1 VNAGVRSLA
10 SPALPV
16 WRDPAAWA
24 KTADIVAVL
33 IALSLPWS
41 TSLVGI
47 FAIIW
52 VIAVAPTLD
61 LKAFIESLKRPVC
74 ALPIVLF
81 ALAGVGTLWSD
92 AEWGTRLYAVGPTAK
107 LLMLPLLLYHFERSA
122 RGMWVFVAFLVSCT
136 LLMAM
141 SWIVLLDPSITL
153 KRGDAAR
160 GIFVKNYIDQ
170 SQEFALCAVALA
182 YPVFTYLRERRF
194 LLAAFL
200 IAVSLSFVV
209 NMALVIVSRT
219 ALVTMPIML
228 AVFAALH
235 LKWRSNL
242 IILCAVVVL
251 TGLAW
256 QISPQLRST
265 TEKFTRD
272 YEIYKELN
280 QPTSIGMRLEFWQKS
295 LWFFAEAP
303 LIGHGTGSTRGLF
316 EQAATG
322 PEVLAA
328 GQVIGNPH
336 NQTLNVAVQWGMV
349 GIILLYAMWGFH
361 LLLFRGE
368 GLVPWIGLLVVV
380 QNIFTSLFNSHL
392 FDFHEGWMYVLGVG
406 VAGGMTLAARSEK
419 AAATPPSSV
428 RR

>member
-1 VNAGVRSLA
+1 VNAEAIRSLA

-16 WRDPAAWA
+16 WRDPVVWA

-52 VIAVAPTLD
+52 VIAVAPTLK

-74 ALPIVLF
+74 ALPIALF
-81 ALAGVGTLWSD
+81 ALAAVGTLWSD
-92 AEWGTRLYAVGPTAK
+92 AEWGTRLYAVGPAAK
-107 LLMLPLLLYHFERSA
+107 LLMLPLLLYHFERST
-122 RGMWVFVAFLVSCT
+122 RGMWVFIAFLVSCT

-141 SWIVLLDPSITL
+141 SWMVLLDPSITL
-153 KRGDAAR
+153 KRGDAER

-182 YPVFTYLRERRF
+182 YPVFTYLQERRF
-194 LLAAFL
+194 SLAAFL

-235 LKWRSNL
+235 LKWRSNVV
-242 IILCAVVVL
+242 ILCAAVTL
-251 TGLAW
+251 AGLAW
-256 QISPQLRST
+256 VISPQLRWTAT
-265 TEKFTRD
+265 TFVRD
-272 YEIYKELN
+272 YQIYKELH
-280 QPTSIGMRLEFWQKS
+280 QPTSIGLRLEYWQKS
-295 LWFFAEAP
+295 LRFFAEAP

-322 PEVLAA
+322 PKVLVG

-336 NQTLNVAVQWGMV
+336 NQTLNVAVQWGIAGV
-349 GIILLYAMWGFH
+349 ILLYAMWWFH
-361 LLLFRGE
+361 LQLFRGD
-368 GLVPWIGLLVVV
+368 GQVAWIGLLVVV
-380 QNIFTSLFNSHL
+380 QNVFTSLFNSHL

-406 VAGGMTLAARSEK
+406 VAGGMTL
-419 AAATPPSSV
+419 
-428 RR
+428 RRRPEAVSAGSGKP